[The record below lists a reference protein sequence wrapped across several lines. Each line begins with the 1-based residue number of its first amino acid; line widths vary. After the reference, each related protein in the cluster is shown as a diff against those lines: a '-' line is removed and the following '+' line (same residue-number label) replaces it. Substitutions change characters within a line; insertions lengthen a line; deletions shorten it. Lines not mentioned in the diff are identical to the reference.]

1 MNKSGWWIAVA
12 AAAWLVL
19 ACDPNKTPKP
29 AEPPKPIAQLMKATH
44 VDDDLPR

>member
-1 MNKSGWWIAVA
+1 MNRSAWWIAVA

-29 AEPPKPIAQLMKATH
+29 AEPPKPIAQLMKTPH
-44 VDDDLPR
+44 LDDLPR